1 MCQPG
6 SVPPCP
12 IPRVDFPGLLKEVKG
27 KRLTYLDNAA
37 TTQRPVAVLR
47 EMEDLYDTDNANVH
61 RGVHTLSQRATERF
75 EAVRVKIAR
84 RIGAQ
89 SAKEVIFTKGCTEAI
104 NLVAASWGRKFLRPG
119 QVILASTME
128 HHANLVPW
136 QMIAEEKGAKVLPV
150 PISDEGELD
159 LEALERLLKEHP
171 VALVAVKHVCNT
183 LGTINPI
190 AEIARIVK
198 AQGALMMVD
207 GAQGLA
213 HEPVDVTSWGI
224 DFYAMASHKAYGP
237 FGVGALWGRKD
248 LLEQMPPY
256 QGGGDMI
263 RKVSFE
269 GTTFN
274 SLPNKFEAGT
284 PNVAGVVGFGAALDL
299 LDFVGLEKIQEH
311 EEALLHE
318 AESRLME
325 LPGLRIYGRAKQKA
339 GIISFTLEGI
349 HPHDIGTILDAHGV
363 AIRTGHHCCMP
374 LMQRLGLPATARA
387 SLAVYNG
394 KDDIDVLIDSLQHV
408 RSILA

>member
-1 MCQPG
+1 
-6 SVPPCP
+6 
-12 IPRVDFPGLLKEVKG
+12 VDFPGLLKEVNG
-27 KRLTYLDNAA
+27 RRLTYLDNAA
-37 TTQRPVAVLR
+37 TTHRPMAVLR
-47 EMEDLYDTDNANVH
+47 EMEDLYETDNANVH

-75 EAVRVKIAR
+75 EAVRVKLAR
-84 RIGAQ
+84 RIGAK
-89 SAKEVIFTKGCTEAI
+89 SAKEIIFTKGCTEAV
-104 NLVAASWGRKFLRPG
+104 NLVASSWGRKFVRPG

-136 QMIAEEKGAKVLPV
+136 QMIAEERGARVIAI
-150 PISDEGELD
+150 PISDDGELD
-159 LEALERLLKEHP
+159 LEALEKLLKEHP

-190 AEIARIVK
+190 AEIAQMVK
-198 AQGALMMVD
+198 NQGALIMVD

-213 HEPVDVTSWGI
+213 HQAVDVSGWGL
-224 DFYAMASHKAYGP
+224 DFYAMAAHKAYGP

-248 LLEQMPPY
+248 LLEEMPPY

-269 GTTFN
+269 GTTYN

-311 EEALLHE
+311 EEALLRE
-318 AESRLME
+318 AESRLLE
-325 LPGLRIYGRAKQKA
+325 IPGLTIYGRAKKKA
-339 GIISFTLEGI
+339 GIISFAMEGI
-349 HPHDIGTILDAHGV
+349 HPHDIGTILDSNGV

-394 KDDIDVLIDSLQHV
+394 KDDIDALIDGLNHV

>member
-1 MCQPG
+1 MSQPG

-27 KRLTYLDNAA
+27 KRLAYLDNAA
-37 TTQRPVAVLR
+37 TTQRPLAVLR
-47 EMEDLYDTDNANVH
+47 EMDDLYETDNANVH

-75 EAVRVKIAR
+75 EAARVKVAR
-84 RIGAQ
+84 KIHAQ
-89 SAKEVIFTKGCTEAI
+89 SAKEIIFTKGCTESI
-104 NLVAASWGRKFLRPG
+104 NLVAAAWGRTFLRPG

-136 QMIAEEKGAKVLPV
+136 QMIAEEKGAKVVPI
-150 PISDEGELD
+150 PISDSGELD
-159 LEALERLLKEHP
+159 LAALEKQLKDLP
-171 VALVAVKHVCNT
+171 VVLIAVKHVCNT

-190 AEIARIVK
+190 AEIARLARENGVLTMI
-198 AQGALMMVD
+198 D

-213 HEPVDVTSWGI
+213 HEEVNVTAWGI
-224 DFYAMASHKAYGP
+224 DFYAMASHKTYGP
-237 FGVGALWGRKD
+237 FGVGALWGRKE

-274 SLPNKFEAGT
+274 THPNKFEAGT

-299 LDFVGLEKIQEH
+299 LDSVGLEKIQAH
-311 EEALLHE
+311 EKALLRHAE
-318 AESRLME
+318 ARLKE
-325 LPGLRIYGRAKQKA
+325 VPGLRIYGEAARKA
-339 GIISFTLEGI
+339 GIISFTIDGI
-349 HPHDIGTILDAHGV
+349 HPHDLGTILDTHGV

-374 LMQRLGLPATARA
+374 LMQRLGLPATARV

-394 KDDIDVLIDSLQHV
+394 IEDIDVLIDGLAHA